1 MELLI
6 KNAQVVDSS
15 QNFIGDVYIKHG
27 IINEIGV
34 DLHKQCDVLDAK
46 GTVLMPAFVDL
57 HAHFREPGYTY
68 KEDILTGCSAAVKGG
83 YTTVNLMANTKPVC
97 SSMDMVNYIVDKGN
111 KIGLVDINQVVSI
124 TEGLKGE
131 SLKHLDT
138 IDKSVRF
145 ISDDGRGVQD
155 SKTMLNAMMKAKEK
169 GLTVIAHEENE
180 DIKDCDT
187 RLAENLMTWRDLT
200 LARVTG
206 ARLHVTHMSTKES
219 VKDIIEAKKSGL
231 EVTCDVTPHH
241 IALTK
246 NEDYRVNPPLREK
259 EDIDFIIEAIK
270 SNYIDAIGTDHAPH
284 SKEDKEK
291 GANGISGIETAFS
304 VCYTKLVR
312 ENGLSLNKLVEIMS
326 KNPAKILDVNK
337 GEVKIGYK
345 GDLVLVDLNKKYTV
359 DCMSFRSKGKNSPF
373 HGKEV
378 FGEII
383 KTIKEGKIVY
393 SRED

>member
-326 KNPAKILDVNK
+326 KNPAKILDVSK

>member
-6 KNAQVVDSS
+6 KNAKVVDSS
-15 QNFIGDVYIKHG
+15 QNFQGDVYIKDG
-27 IINEIGV
+27 VINEIGI
-34 DLHKQCDVLDAK
+34 DLHKQCQVLDAK
-46 GTVLMPAFVDL
+46 GNTLTPAFVDL
-57 HAHFREPGYTY
+57 HAHFRDPGYTY
-68 KEDILTGCSAAVKGG
+68 KEDIFTGSSAAVKGG
-83 YTTVNLMANTKPVC
+83 YTTVNLMANTNPVC
-97 SSMDMVNYIVDKGN
+97 SSMDMVNYVVGKGN

-124 TEGLKGE
+124 TEGLRGE
-131 SLKHLDT
+131 SFKHLEA
-138 IDKSVRF
+138 IDKSVKF

-155 SKTMLNAMMKAKEK
+155 SNTMLNAMVKAKEK
-169 GLTVIAHEENE
+169 GLTIIAHEENE

-200 LARVTG
+200 LAKVTG
-206 ARLHVTHMSTKES
+206 VKLHVTHVSTKEAL
-219 VKDIIEAKKSGL
+219 KDIIEAKKSGL

-246 NEDYRVNPPLREK
+246 KEDYKVNPPLREK
-259 EDIDFIIEAIK
+259 EDIDFLIEAIK
-270 SNYIDAIGTDHAPH
+270 NNYVDAIGTDHAPH

-304 VCYTKLVR
+304 VCYTKLVK
-312 ENGLSLNKLVEIMS
+312 EKGLSLNKLVEIMS
-326 KNPAKILDVNK
+326 KNPAKIMGVNK

-345 GDLVLVDLNKKYTV
+345 GDLVLIDLNKKYTV
-359 DCMSFRSKGKNSPF
+359 DCRNFKSKGKNSPF
-373 HGKEV
+373 QGKEV

-383 KTIKEGKIVY
+383 NTIKEGKIVY

>member
-6 KNAQVVDSS
+6 KNTKVVDSS
-15 QNFIGDVYIKHG
+15 QNFKGDVYIKDG
-27 IINEIGV
+27 IINEIGI
-34 DLHKQCDVLDAK
+34 DLHKNCDVLDAK
-46 GTVLMPAFVDL
+46 GNVLMPAFVDL

-83 YTTVNLMANTKPVC
+83 YTTVNLMANTNPVC

-131 SLKHLDT
+131 SIKHLDT
-138 IDKSVRF
+138 IDRSVRF

-155 SKTMLNAMMKAKEK
+155 SKTMLNAMIKSKEK

-200 LARVTG
+200 LAKVTG
-206 ARLHVTHMSTKES
+206 ATLHVTHVSTKEA

-241 IALTK
+241 IALTERENYK
-246 NEDYRVNPPLREK
+246 VNPPLREK
-259 EDIDFIIEAIK
+259 EDIDFLIEAIK
-270 SNYIDAIGTDHAPH
+270 NNYIDAIGTDHAPH

-312 ENGLSLNKLVEIMS
+312 EQELSLNKLVEIMS
-326 KNPAKILDVNK
+326 KNPAKILGVNK

-359 DCMSFRSKGKNSPF
+359 DCKSFRSKGKNSPF

>member
-6 KNAQVVDSS
+6 KNAKVVDSS
-15 QNFIGDVYIKHG
+15 QSFIGDVYVKHG
-27 IINEIGV
+27 IINEIGI
-34 DLHKQCDVLDAK
+34 DLHKHCDVLDAK

-155 SKTMLNAMMKAKEK
+155 SKTMLNAMIKAKEK

-206 ARLHVTHMSTKES
+206 ARLHVTHMSTKEA
-219 VKDIIEAKKSGL
+219 VKDIIEAKESGL

-246 NEDYRVNPPLREK
+246 NEDYRVNPPLRER
-259 EDIDFIIEAIK
+259 EDTDFIIEAIK
-270 SNYIDAIGTDHAPH
+270 NNYIDAIGTDHAPH

-312 ENGLSLNKLVEIMS
+312 EKGLSLNKLVEIMS
-326 KNPAKILDVNK
+326 KNPAKILGVNK

-345 GDLVLVDLNKKYTV
+345 GDLVLVDLDKKCTV

-393 SRED
+393 SREE